1 MLTKLHSK
9 SKLQLFIALLAGIL
23 FGFLLQKG
31 GVSNYNIILG
41 QLLLKD
47 FTVIKIIL
55 TAIVVGMIGIYTM
68 KSMGMVQLHPKNGS
82 LGMSVIGGLI
92 FGVGFATLGYCP
104 GTISAAVGQGNLD
117 ALIGGIIGIILGAA
131 IFAQWYPKLNKNFL
145 KKGAIGNITFP
156 ELFKVNPWIV
166 IIPLSIIIIV
176 FLYWLEIAG
185 Y

>member
-41 QLLLKD
+41 QLLLTD

-82 LGMSVIGGLI
+82 FGMSVIGGLI

-131 IFAQWYPKLNKNFL
+131 IFTQWYPKLNKNFL
-145 KKGAIGNITFP
+145 KKGTIGNITFP
-156 ELFKVNPWIV
+156 ELFKVNPWAV

-176 FLYWLEIAG
+176 FLYWLEQSG

>member
-145 KKGAIGNITFP
+145 KKGTIGNITFP

>member
-9 SKLQLFIALLAGIL
+9 SKLQLFIALLAGIV

-41 QLLLKD
+41 QLLLTD

-82 LGMSVIGGLI
+82 FGMSVIGGLI

-145 KKGAIGNITFP
+145 KKGTIGNITFP

-176 FLYWLEIAG
+176 FLYWLEHAG

>member
-82 LGMSVIGGLI
+82 FGMSVIGGLI

-145 KKGAIGNITFP
+145 KKGTIGNITFP